1 MNATA
6 RPAEPSPEIPGRS
19 PGLTMQPLGLAPL
32 AEAAYRALLR
42 HPGASCERLGG
53 ELALAS
59 GQAAGLLESLLK
71 RGLVSR
77 PDASRDAWWPTAPEV
92 AVELLLMER
101 QVELNHARQIL
112 PELQKDLRR
121 GGSGADL
128 NDVQIVSGGA
138 AEQLPAYLQI
148 HHAARQELACVVCP
162 PFIVAAPDEMQAAR
176 EQARRRGVRYRTLV
190 SPEALQWPGWLESA
204 RQCVAQGEQV
214 RMLAELPFKMV
225 LADRH
230 SGLVPLRTGSQEGP
244 SLKLGPTAVLDA
256 LWALFESL
264 WQQAVPIPGA
274 APGSAD
280 TPAPAAQEAADEEL
294 QALVMLMA
302 AGSNDKSIADV
313 LGISERTLLRRIT
326 ALSNRLQA
334 RSRFQCGWLAAR
346 RWDSSAGTSPATST
360 STGTSGDMSTGGGSV
375 ADPGGGR

>member
-6 RPAEPSPEIPGRS
+6 RAADPSPDPPGRS

-42 HPGASCERLGG
+42 HPGSSCERLAGD
-53 ELALAS
+53 LALAAE
-59 GQAAGLLESLLK
+59 QATGLLASLLK

-77 PDASRDAWWPTAPEV
+77 PDPSRDAWWPTAPEV

-128 NDVQIVSGGA
+128 NDVQVVSGGA

-148 HHAARQELACVVCP
+148 HHAARQELACVICP

-230 SGLVPLRTGSQEGP
+230 SGLVPLRTGAQDGP

-264 WQQAVPIPGA
+264 WQQAVPIPGT
-274 APGSAD
+274 APVAAD
-280 TPAPAAQEAADEEL
+280 TPVPAAQEAADEDM

-302 AGSNDKSIADV
+302 AGSNDKSMADV

-346 RWDSSAGTSPATST
+346 RWDSGHDTGTSPATSPPASSET
-360 STGTSGDMSTGGGSV
+360 SAGGGG
-375 ADPGGGR
+375 ADPGGDR

>member
-1 MNATA
+1 
-6 RPAEPSPEIPGRS
+6 
-19 PGLTMQPLGLAPL
+19 MQPLGLAPW
-32 AEAAYRALLR
+32 AEAVYRALLR
-42 HPGASCERLGG
+42 APGSSFETLATA
-53 ELALAS
+53 LALAPDIALS
-59 GQAAGLLESLLK
+59 LLEGLLK

-77 PDASRDAWWPTAPEV
+77 PDAARDAWWPTAPEV

-148 HHAARQELACVVCP
+148 HHAARQELACVICP

-176 EQARRRGVRYRTLV
+176 EQARRRGVRYRTIV
-190 SPEALQWPGWLESA
+190 APEAMQWPGWLESA

-214 RMLAELPFKMV
+214 RMLADLPFKMV

-230 SGLVPLRTGSQEGP
+230 SGLVPLRVGEQEGP
-244 SLKLGPTAVLDA
+244 SVKLGPTAVLEA

-264 WQQAVPIPGA
+264 WQQAVPVVGTA
-274 APGSAD
+274 E
-280 TPAPAAQEAADEEL
+280 APANGAPEAVEEEL
-294 QALVMLMA
+294 HALVMLMA
-302 AGSNDKSIADV
+302 AGSNDKTIADV

-326 ALSNRLQA
+326 ALSSRLHA

-346 RWDSSAGTSPATST
+346 EWGIDRG
-360 STGTSGDMSTGGGSV
+360 
-375 ADPGGGR
+375 